1 MIDNDFEFNF
11 SSLESDIRSDRVNIF
26 KLLNQYSNISSIE
39 KFTNEIASI
48 HTALYLYRT
57 ISNDAFYVPS
67 PNDKNAINLATLNMN
82 LLINSLLSIIKGE
95 TYIANFLFRGSLET
109 IVRAIMLKNGY
120 TPEKRFATNLEQ
132 IIKKIK
138 LDILSKQS
146 FNLTTKRQ
154 IKSTLNQL
162 SNTGVHQLYGKLSE
176 YIHIR
181 DLTIEKPS
189 DTLKS
194 ILISTAEID
203 MKTIDFFKSIIYFE
217 ISLILNYS

>member
-176 YIHIR
+176 S
-181 DLTIEKPS
+181 KP
-189 DTLKS
+189 
-194 ILISTAEID
+194 
-203 MKTIDFFKSIIYFE
+203 
-217 ISLILNYS
+217 